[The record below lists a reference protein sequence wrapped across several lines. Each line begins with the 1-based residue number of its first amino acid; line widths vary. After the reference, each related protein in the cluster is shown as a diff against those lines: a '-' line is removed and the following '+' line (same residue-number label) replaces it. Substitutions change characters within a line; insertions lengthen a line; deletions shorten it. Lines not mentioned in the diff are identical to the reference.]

1 MFRNSTLEMPCSVEK
16 VLGKMFTKTL
26 NFMGGGRVPI
36 CNCFCFIMRD
46 HFLIA
51 LSKKKKKNG
60 RKTSELM
67 EEKKDPT
74 TLELLFDANST
85 FFIPLVNYFL

>member
-36 CNCFCFIMRD
+36 CNCFCFIMKD

-51 LSKKKKKNG
+51 LSKKKKKWKKNIRING
-60 RKTSELM
+60 R
-67 EEKKDPT
+67 EKRPNNIGA
-74 TLELLFDANST
+74 TL
-85 FFIPLVNYFL
+85 

>member
-36 CNCFCFIMRD
+36 CNCFCFIMQD
-46 HFLIA
+46 HF
-51 LSKKKKKNG
+51 LSKKKG
-60 RKTSELM
+60 RKTSELI
-67 EEKKDPT
+67 EEKKPNNIGA
-74 TLELLFDANST
+74 TL
-85 FFIPLVNYFL
+85 

>member
-36 CNCFCFIMRD
+36 CNCFCFIMQD

-51 LSKKKKKNG
+51 LSKKKKWRKNIRING
-60 RKTSELM
+60 R
-67 EEKKDPT
+67 EKRPNNIGA
-74 TLELLFDANST
+74 TL
-85 FFIPLVNYFL
+85 

>member
-26 NFMGGGRVPI
+26 NFMGVDVSLSVI
-36 CNCFCFIMRD
+36 VVVLLCKTISLL
-46 HFLIA
+46 HFQ
-51 LSKKKKKNG
+51 KKKKG

-67 EEKKDPT
+67 EEKKDQEHWSYSLMQTAPF
-74 TLELLFDANST
+74 LSLL
-85 FFIPLVNYFL
+85 

>member
-26 NFMGGGRVPI
+26 NFMGVDVSLSVI
-36 CNCFCFIMRD
+36 VVVLLCKTISLL
-46 HFLIA
+46 HFQ
-51 LSKKKKKNG
+51 KKKGKKNIRING
-60 RKTSELM
+60 R
-67 EEKKDPT
+67 EKRPR

>member
-36 CNCFCFIMRD
+36 CNCFCCIMQD

-51 LSKKKKKNG
+51 LSKKKKKKWKKNSRING
-60 RKTSELM
+60 R
-67 EEKKDPT
+67 EKRPNNIGA
-74 TLELLFDANST
+74 TL
-85 FFIPLVNYFL
+85 

>member
-26 NFMGGGRVPI
+26 NFMGVDVSLSVI
-36 CNCFCFIMRD
+36 VVVLLCKTISLL
-46 HFLIA
+46 HFQ
-51 LSKKKKKNG
+51 KKKKG

-67 EEKKDPT
+67 EEKKDPR